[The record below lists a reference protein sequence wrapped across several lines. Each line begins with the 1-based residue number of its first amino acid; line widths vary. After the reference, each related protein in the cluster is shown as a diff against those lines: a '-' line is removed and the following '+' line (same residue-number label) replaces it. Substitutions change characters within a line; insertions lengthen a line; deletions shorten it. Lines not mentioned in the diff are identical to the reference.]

1 MTMKYKDKL
10 PLWTHIHKTGP
21 ITLHTGNLSTQL
33 YAYNDWYFKCASHTA
48 SVSTTPRVHVSRTG
62 PAGGST
68 TSRVHVS
75 RTGPAGGHG
84 CAQHWAYHMAMMT
97 QHSSRDDVT
106 RLIEFLAL
114 DDVLK
119 HVLQYVLG

>member
-62 PAGGST
+62 PAGG
-68 TSRVHVS
+68 
-75 RTGPAGGHG
+75 HG